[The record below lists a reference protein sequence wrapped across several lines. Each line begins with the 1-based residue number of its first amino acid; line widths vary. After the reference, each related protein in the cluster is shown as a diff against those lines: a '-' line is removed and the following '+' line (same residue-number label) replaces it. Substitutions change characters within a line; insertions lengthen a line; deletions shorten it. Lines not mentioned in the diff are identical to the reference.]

1 MRVLSRIRQS
11 RNRIAAAV
19 SAALL
24 ATLAAG
30 IGFAPAASASTSTT
44 GAPSAT
50 HAAATIKPNEIKKYT
65 AGPFNTIQECVE
77 NLDELMTNPNFVAG
91 SCKIGADGKFYM
103 IYWLQIPVCGGTPV
117 APTGVVFGKF
127 GAPASC

>member
-19 SAALL
+19 STALL
-24 ATLAAG
+24 AILAAG
-30 IGFAPAASASTSTT
+30 IGFAPAASASTT

-50 HAAATIKPNEIKKYT
+50 HAAATVKPNEIKKYT
-65 AGPFNTIQECVE
+65 AGPFNTIQECVA
-77 NLDELMTNPNFVAG
+77 NLDELMTNPDFVAG
-91 SCKIGADGKFYM
+91 SCKKGADGKFYM
-103 IYWLQIPVCGGTPV
+103 IYWMQIPVCGGAPV
-117 APTGVVFGKF
+117 APTGVVIGKF